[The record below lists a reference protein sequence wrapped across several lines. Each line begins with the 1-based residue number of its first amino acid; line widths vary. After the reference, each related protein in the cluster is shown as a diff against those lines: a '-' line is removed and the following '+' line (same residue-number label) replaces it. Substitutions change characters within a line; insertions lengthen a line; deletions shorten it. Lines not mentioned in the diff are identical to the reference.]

1 MRSSRAPSMR
11 SQNSSAEDSTEP
23 AESPIQIVW
32 TKIAIGREATG
43 IAENGQI
50 LRSFLVPET
59 AGRKVEDCYT
69 FERFASNRQDIR
81 TAYYYHYKK
90 YILGLKEETTWS

>member
-1 MRSSRAPSMR
+1 M
-11 SQNSSAEDSTEP
+11 
-23 AESPIQIVW
+23 
-32 TKIAIGREATG
+32 KIATGPATVET
-43 IAENGQI
+43 AENGRI
-50 LRSFLVPET
+50 LRSLLVPET
-59 AGRKVEDCYT
+59 TGYKVEDCYT